1 MLSGIESTLYLRL
14 PGVLKLDRFST
25 PGSPS
30 NMRMIVLA
38 DTPHSVASSL
48 AR

>member
-14 PGVLKLDRFST
+14 PGVLKLDRFRT
-25 PGSPS
+25 PGSAW
-30 NMRMIVLA
+30 NMRITVFA
-38 DTPHSVASSL
+38 DSPHSVASSL